1 MIGLITKHAG
11 CRNTFRFWPS
21 RKFLSVLF
29 VFFLLQHKCRVLRC
43 PFGSSPVNGKCKSL
57 FDGTSGLY
65 INIPFSLGVIWS
77 RSEYKL
83 SDTRKTLR
91 LLGKQ
96 IIEQVI
102 NEAELERNGSVCPYC
117 YFELQMT
124 ADVPRQA
131 VRNRNDV
138 NNDVTDAVLD
148 INEATKGVGNV
159 ATESNEATKGVGNVA
174 TDSNEAT
181 KGVGNVAT
189 ESNKLQKMNEVPTF
203 IFKTVLFTLAEC
215 QLQNIFDIATD
226 VFGKIIDIKV
236 DGETEMQL
244 TVGLLKDNLAANQT
258 FKAIKKINSEVWD
271 CKVKGAH
278 TLKDD
283 KFCSK
288 IAITFNEFEPHL
300 TKDNREFISSFFEKK
315 HIETGEPTE
324 VCVDIY
330 YERLQSIDFQIFS
343 YGSAIKGTIAFNW
356 IISVIALLRWLN
368 LC

>member
-1 MIGLITKHAG
+1 M
-11 CRNTFRFWPS
+11 
-21 RKFLSVLF
+21 
-29 VFFLLQHKCRVLRC
+29 
-43 PFGSSPVNGKCKSL
+43 NGKCKSL

-91 LLGKQ
+91 LLGEQ

-102 NEAELERNGSVCPYC
+102 NIAELERNGSVCPYC
-117 YFELQMT
+117 YLELQMT

-131 VRNRNDV
+131 VRTINRNDV

-148 INEATKGVGNV
+148 INEATKGVGKVATESNEATKGVGNV

-174 TDSNEAT
+174 IESNEQ
-181 KGVGNVAT
+181 
-189 ESNKLQKMNEVPTF
+189 QKMNEEPTF
-203 IFKTVLFTLAEC
+203 ILKTVLFTLAEC

-226 VFGKIIDIKV
+226 VFGKIIDLQV

-244 TVGLLKDNLAANQT
+244 TVGLLKDNLPANQT
-258 FKAIKKINSEVWD
+258 LKVIKKMNSEVWD

-278 TLKDD
+278 TLKDE

-300 TKDNREFISSFFEKK
+300 NNDNREIISTFFQKK
-315 HIETGEPTE
+315 HIETGETTE
-324 VCVDIY
+324 VCVDNY
-330 YERLQSIDFQIFS
+330 YERLQSIDFHMFS
-343 YGSAIKGTIAFNW
+343 YGSAIKDTIAFNE

-368 LC
+368 LRHYCF

>member
-1 MIGLITKHAG
+1 MY
-11 CRNTFRFWPS
+11 CF
-21 RKFLSVLF
+21 
-29 VFFLLQHKCRVLRC
+29 FFLLQHKCGVLRC

-117 YFELQMT
+117 YLELQMT

-138 NNDVTDAVLD
+138 NNYVTDAVLD

-159 ATESNEATKGVGNVA
+159 ATKGLGNVATKGVGNVA
-174 TDSNEAT
+174 TKSNDATKGVGNVGT

-189 ESNKLQKMNEVPTF
+189 ESNEQQKMNEEPTF
-203 IFKTVLFTLAEC
+203 ILKTVLFTLAEC

-226 VFGKIIDIKV
+226 VFGKIIDIKI

-244 TVGLLKDNLAANQT
+244 MVGLLKDNLPANQT
-258 FKAIKKINSEVWD
+258 LKVIKKMNTEVWD

-278 TLKDD
+278 TLKDE

-300 TKDNREFISSFFEKK
+300 TNDNREIISTFFQKK

-324 VCVDIY
+324 VCVDNY
-330 YERLQSIDFQIFS
+330 YERLQSIDFHMFS
-343 YGSAIKGTIAFNW
+343 YGSAIKDTIAFNG

-368 LC
+368 LRHYCF